1 MPTIFSH
8 PAPVLAL
15 SLASGSRVISGRLL
29 LAGLICSV
37 LPDVDVAGF
46 FMKIS
51 YGQAMGHRG
60 ASHSLLFAGS
70 VGMVC
75 ALARPW
81 LHCKRWIA
89 FFTGLLAAV
98 SHIALDAATNGGL
111 GVGVFW
117 PWDETRYFLPWR
129 PIEVSPLGIRRFFSA
144 RGAEVMLSE
153 LTWVWL
159 PCFASGLFIFA
170 LRKSLNR
177 MNRINRL
184 TLGSPFTPN
193 QG

>member
-15 SLASGSRVISGRLL
+15 SIAAGYRTISGRLL
-29 LAGLICSV
+29 LAGVVCSV
-37 LPDVDVAGF
+37 LPDMDVAGF

-60 ASHSLLFAGS
+60 ASHSLLFAGV
-70 VGMVC
+70 VGVIC
-75 ALARPW
+75 ALFAPW
-81 LHCKRWIA
+81 LHCRRWVA
-89 FFTGLLAAV
+89 FLTGVFAV
-98 SHIALDAATNGGL
+98 ISHIALDAATNGGL
-111 GVGVFW
+111 GVGVLW

-144 RGAEVMLSE
+144 RGAEVMRSE
-153 LTWVWL
+153 FIWVWL
-159 PCFASGLFIFA
+159 PCFAAALFIFA

-177 MNRINRL
+177 ANRINRFSP
-184 TLGSPFTPN
+184 GSHLKPN

>member
-15 SLASGSRVISGRLL
+15 SLAAGSRALPGRLV
-29 LAGLICSV
+29 LAGLVCSV
-37 LPDVDVAGF
+37 LPDADVAGF

-51 YGQAMGHRG
+51 YGHAMGHRG
-60 ASHSLLFAGS
+60 ASHSLLFAGILGLS
-70 VGMVC
+70 C
-75 ALARPW
+75 ALLAPW
-81 LHCKRWIA
+81 LHCKRRIA
-89 FFTGLLAAV
+89 FLTGAFAAV

-111 GVGVFW
+111 GVGIFW
-117 PWDETRYFLPWR
+117 PWNETRYFLPWH

-144 RGAEVMLSE
+144 RGAEVMRSE

-159 PCFASGLFIFA
+159 PCFATGLFIFA
-170 LRKSLNR
+170 LRKILSR
-177 MNRINRL
+177 KSRINH
-184 TLGSPFTPN
+184 FTPTPSFTPH